1 MKSSICPAVFTL
13 MFSAL
18 IASVDL
24 CAQSS
29 NVDPSREGLVKCA
42 LTVREP
48 VFFRGT
54 TNTNGFFVY
63 PITFSAT
70 VRQPLPAT
78 AKTNQTAG
86 EVIFST
92 KPENNRI
99 STPNIIALATTNVP
113 NPPRAMRLVA
123 FLDQSGDP
131 TLLNVANNGLAVVD
145 ATNLTN
151 VVATVPASLLQIVP
165 LSNQQRAGSFSQA
178 MQLQGKFTE
187 QTNSGT
193 FTFTNSGAVTV
204 SVLILN
210 TFPAY
215 GAVPSRERQFTF
227 SFDSQTAGTN
237 FVYTFGG
244 AISGT
249 YED

>member
-13 MFSAL
+13 MFSAV

-29 NVDPSREGLVKCA
+29 NVDPSRDGLVKCA

-86 EVIFST
+86 EVVFST

-131 TLLNVANNGLAVVD
+131 TLLNE
-145 ATNLTN
+145 NLDSLRSFRQVITRFYDETDTPVFIVLDEIGNAFTDGSLTLVEKRKHFLNFREKVISPCLMTPHIYFLLMGNADFSSLMRN
-151 VVATVPASLLQIVP
+151 VT
-165 LSNQQRAGSFSQA
+165 R
-178 MQLQGKFTE
+178 
-187 QTNSGT
+187 
-193 FTFTNSGAVTV
+193 
-204 SVLILN
+204 
-210 TFPAY
+210 
-215 GAVPSRERQFTF
+215 
-227 SFDSQTAGTN
+227 
-237 FVYTFGG
+237 
-244 AISGT
+244 
-249 YED
+249 